1 MALASASVY
10 MAQLLPKEVC
20 VWIRLRKPIH
30 RPGWW
35 KGNFALFQILA
46 TVGWWAICPKANP
59 PSQLPTSKGPR
70 AFIGR
75 SGGQLPA
82 ETAHLLTSL
91 TVIFRLVLTSITL
104 AVLGTVT
111 LQFQGPFVPVS
122 LQPNLGTAAAHVL
135 GIVGCQVVNFSTWC
149 FCIYKRVHRI
159 WLRILSIALEKEL
172 KVLDYAS

>member
-10 MAQLLPKEVC
+10 MVQLLPKEVC

-91 TVIFRLVLTSITL
+91 TVIFRLVLTSIIL
-104 AVLGTVT
+104 AVLGSYSS
-111 LQFQGPFVPVS
+111 VPGSVCS
-122 LQPNLGTAAAHVL
+122 HFFAAESRNCSSSCP
-135 GIVGCQVVNFSTWC
+135 GYS
-149 FCIYKRVHRI
+149 
-159 WLRILSIALEKEL
+159 WLSG
-172 KVLDYAS
+172 S